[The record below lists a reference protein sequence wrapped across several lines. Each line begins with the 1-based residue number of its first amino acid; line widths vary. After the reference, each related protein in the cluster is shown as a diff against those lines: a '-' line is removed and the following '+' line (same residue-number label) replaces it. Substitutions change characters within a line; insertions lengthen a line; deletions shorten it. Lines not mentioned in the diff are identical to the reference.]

1 MVKSSSSIRS
11 YSLLIILNRYQVTGD
26 TRCKVTVKFPK
37 INCYLTTIA
46 RESLVASYVGRISGT
61 FAGDGIVL
69 KTSGCCTAG
78 RPSSGLK
85 STLLGKI
92 ITTTS
97 GSQKVLARP
106 VSVNKVVGTGTDGV
120 KSDAIDNSVDTT
132 QGTVVTATTSNLKV
146 PRQFINF

>member
-1 MVKSSSSIRS
+1 M
-11 YSLLIILNRYQVTGD
+11 
-26 TRCKVTVKFPK
+26 
-37 INCYLTTIA
+37 
-46 RESLVASYVGRISGT
+46 VASYVGRISGT

-69 KTSGCCTAG
+69 KTSGRCTAG

-97 GSQKVLARP
+97 RSQKVLARP
-106 VSVNKVVGTGTDGV
+106 VSVNKVVGTGTDGM

-132 QGTVVTATTSNLKV
+132 QGTVVTATTSNLKSNKA
-146 PRQFINF
+146 IY